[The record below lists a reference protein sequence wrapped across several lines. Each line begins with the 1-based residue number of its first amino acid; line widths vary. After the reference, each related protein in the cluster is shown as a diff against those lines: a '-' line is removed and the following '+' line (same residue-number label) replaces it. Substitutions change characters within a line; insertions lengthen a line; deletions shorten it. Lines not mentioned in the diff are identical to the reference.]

1 MALNKTETDRRE
13 QRRQK
18 VAQILVRR
26 PRVTVRQI
34 RRALAKSGHTNPKT
48 GEPWSI
54 GTVQSDIEVVREEAR
69 EQMRENAD
77 EWRAKE
83 LDKLRQLEQ
92 DAWGEGNHKLVLRC
106 MKRRADLLGL
116 DEPDQI
122 EHEGELG
129 LESNTLDEVMK
140 SLTDRAA
147 RLGAEEKTDD

>member
-1 MALNKTETDRRE
+1 MALNKTRKDRRE

-34 RRALAKSGHTNPKT
+34 RRALAKSGHTNPETEK
-48 GEPWSI
+48 PWSI
-54 GTVQSDIEVVREEAR
+54 GTVQSDIEAVREEAR
-69 EQMRENAD
+69 EQMRESAD
-77 EWRAKE
+77 NWRAKE

-92 DAWGEGNHKLVLRC
+92 DAWDEGNHELVLRC

-116 DEPDQI
+116 DEPDQV
-122 EHEGELG
+122 EMDGQLD
-129 LESNTLDEVMK
+129 LKSDTLDDVME

-147 RLGAEEKTDD
+147 RLGAEEETDD